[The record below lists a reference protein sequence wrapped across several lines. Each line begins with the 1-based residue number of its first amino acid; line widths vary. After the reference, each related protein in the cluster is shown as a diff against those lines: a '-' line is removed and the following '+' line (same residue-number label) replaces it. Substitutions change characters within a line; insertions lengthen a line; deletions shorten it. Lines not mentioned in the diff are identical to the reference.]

1 MRGRSVFISGA
12 TGYLGSALI
21 PALQE
26 RGVRVKALARPASF
40 GKVPHGCP
48 ATAGNPLDAT
58 TFQHALAGMDTLVHL
73 TGVSHP
79 APWKAAEFRDVDLKS
94 LEQSLAAMR
103 WAGIRHLVYVS
114 VAHPAPVMKAY
125 VEVRKECEERIAAA
139 RIPASI
145 LRPWYI
151 LGPGHRWPEALR
163 PMYAL
168 AEKIPSLREGARRL
182 GLVRLDQMV
191 QALAWCV
198 ENPPPGVRILDVP
211 AIRAQAVDPGRDPRK
226 NCLGAVTVP
235 LHAGVCVT
243 GLESRRR
250 PV

>member
-1 MRGRSVFISGA
+1 MAARSVFISGA

-21 PALQE
+21 PVLLE
-26 RGVRVKALARPASF
+26 RGLRVKALARPASL
-40 GKVPHGCP
+40 GKVPRGCP
-48 ATAGNPLDAT
+48 ATAGNPLDAA
-58 TFQHALAGMDTLVHL
+58 TFQHALGGMDTLVHL

-79 APWKAAEFRDVDLKS
+79 APWKAAQFRAIDLKS

-103 WAGIRHLVYVS
+103 WAGVRHLVYVS
-114 VAHPAPVMKAY
+114 VAHPAPVMKEY
-125 VEVRKECEERIAAA
+125 VDVRQECEERIADS

-151 LGPGHRWPEALR
+151 LGPGHRWPQMLR

-168 AEKIPSLREGARRL
+168 AEMIPSLRDGARRL

-198 ENPPPGVRILDVP
+198 ENPPAGLRVLDVP
-211 AIRAQAVDPGRDPRK
+211 AIRGERADLSREPK
-226 NCLGAVTVP
+226 
-235 LHAGVCVT
+235 
-243 GLESRRR
+243 RRR
-250 PV
+250 DREREAASSIQIPS